1 MTGCLFGILRYF
13 TLMQLVYAYKV
24 QTITQMTSLFWF
36 QSFLYYDEPTKNEQF
51 VFRHQMK
58 LYLKDHVTSVWW
70 NPNTDLAKTTFCL
83 GQRLRVRLAWFEALK
98 VEYQSL
104 SFKSSISVYHLELR
118 FVWKIYGINHS
129 FQIKRW
135 RFGSQKT
142 GDLSANIFCWWPQND
157 SDMFTFKLDR
167 STIRRYL
174 RIENERLTLI
184 FLVRPE

>member
-104 SFKSSISVYHLELR
+104 SFKSSISLYHLELR
-118 FVWKIYGINHS
+118 LVWKNIRYEPYLSNQTIKIWVTKNGRPFSEYFLLMRTPGLQTIQICSLLNLIFWRSKDIYGSKMN
-129 FQIKRW
+129 
-135 RFGSQKT
+135 G
-142 GDLSANIFCWWPQND
+142 
-157 SDMFTFKLDR
+157 
-167 STIRRYL
+167 
-174 RIENERLTLI
+174 
-184 FLVRPE
+184 